1 MMNIDETVNPYGIT
15 HGEYRKQNCYDIA
28 AGVFPFLL
36 SGTAFMLVEAPLH
49 LSFIPDF
56 LRSFIL
62 VFLCYWLLIA
72 GVAFASWKSWP
83 RWSYPYAGYVLI
95 FFLYTLSLRMPG
107 REYVLLITWL
117 MFYVL
122 FITILT
128 TSRNSIPLAL
138 FFKNLWNDWTNY
150 SFAVYGFLPLYGFLM
165 FDEVNREYQFPYM
178 LICTILLIAG
188 AFLYMLSQYK
198 WQRFLALFISLWIM
212 NLTLALSLAYYWDG
226 RQEFWMKQPGDG
238 YTTFIGFLYT
248 GVGISIIMFFPAI
261 GGLFFSCYRWMK
273 Q

>member
-1 MMNIDETVNPYGIT
+1 MNIDETVNPYGIT

-36 SGTAFMLVEAPLH
+36 SGTAFMLVEAPQH

-107 REYVLLITWL
+107 REYVLLITGSCFMSSSLPFLLQAGILFLWL
-117 MFYVL
+117 SF
-122 FITILT
+122 
-128 TSRNSIPLAL
+128 SR
-138 FFKNLWNDWTNY
+138 TC
-150 SFAVYGFLPLYGFLM
+150 GMTG
-165 FDEVNREYQFPYM
+165 R
-178 LICTILLIAG
+178 TILLRC
-188 AFLYMLSQYK
+188 MVS
-198 WQRFLALFISLWIM
+198 
-212 NLTLALSLAYYWDG
+212 
-226 RQEFWMKQPGDG
+226 
-238 YTTFIGFLYT
+238 
-248 GVGISIIMFFPAI
+248 FP
-261 GGLFFSCYRWMK
+261 FMDFSCLMR
-273 Q
+273 